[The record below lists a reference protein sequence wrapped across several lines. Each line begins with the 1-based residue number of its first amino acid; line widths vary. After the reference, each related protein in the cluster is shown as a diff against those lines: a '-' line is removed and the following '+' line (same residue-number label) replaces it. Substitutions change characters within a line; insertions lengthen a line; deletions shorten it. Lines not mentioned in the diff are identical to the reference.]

1 MRRKVKECNY
11 DGQIGII
18 LLSQDGGV
26 YMDSI
31 LEKQTAFM
39 THNGLKVR
47 LNYDFCARYIKE
59 DCILPWFTSI
69 EAFDSLRYILSI
81 ITAITMML
89 KHEAPLY
96 SGGMIA
102 IMYFYGFFISQS
114 YFQMVLWNFFY
125 VIFYM
130 IYSKL
135 NKLFIPYIYII
146 LIIIS
151 FITKEYFVLLAFM
164 IVRMGCFLIILIV
177 IIIRSNYYNK
187 KYGFYLGDV
196 EVTTAKLIN
205 LYSDGKRQ
213 TE

>member
-1 MRRKVKECNY
+1 MMRRKVKECNY

-39 THNGLKVR
+39 TYNGLKVR

-135 NKLFIPYIYII
+135 NKLFI
-146 LIIIS
+146 
-151 FITKEYFVLLAFM
+151 
-164 IVRMGCFLIILIV
+164 
-177 IIIRSNYYNK
+177 
-187 KYGFYLGDV
+187 D
-196 EVTTAKLIN
+196 
-205 LYSDGKRQ
+205 
-213 TE
+213 

>member
-1 MRRKVKECNY
+1 MMRRKVKECNY

-102 IMYFYGFFISQS
+102 IMYFYGFLYHSLIFKWYCGI
-114 YFQMVLWNFFY
+114 FFY

-187 KYGFYLGDV
+187 SMDFILV
-196 EVTTAKLIN
+196 M
-205 LYSDGKRQ
+205 
-213 TE
+213 